1 MSVHQYTHS
10 TRYKHGSTTVH
21 EGIVN
26 YNAKMRPFPIAKHA
40 MLFAT
45 QVLLKYYSK
54 HVVCIHH
61 DVPALAVGV
70 LGQDDTD
77 AGLGARD
84 DLMVR
89 HLPRQVHVGLH
100 TLQYA
105 DAAPGA
111 QGDGADHALPHGRSL
126 AIRRAGCA
134 RGGAFAE
141 VLFGEAEAKVGESE
155 VSEGR
160 REGGG
165 GGDS

>member
-1 MSVHQYTHS
+1 
-10 TRYKHGSTTVH
+10 
-21 EGIVN
+21 
-26 YNAKMRPFPIAKHA
+26 

-45 QVLLKYYSK
+45 QVLLKYYYSK
-54 HVVCIHH
+54 HVVCILH

-100 TLQYA
+100 TLQYT

-111 QGDGADHALPHGRSL
+111 QGDGADHALPHRRSL
-126 AIRRAGCA
+126 AIRRPGCA

-155 VSEGR
+155 VPEGQ
-160 REGGG
+160 EGMGVWL